1 MVSDLRRQ
9 IEKSTL
15 KGLSKAA
22 WKPLMYLR
30 NETNYKASKFLISV
44 SKWKLSREMT
54 EQQHSKRQMSE
65 YTPLTGQS
73 TEPQHRRIGNR
84 LLEMHSVKPP
94 KSCSTRQGY
103 KVVHSDTLSNLVTS
117 STPLIQ
123 CKKKSW
129 KLYQIDTSRA
139 GLEEY
144 LNLYYHNC
152 GYEKKFSSSCSYES
166 KDTALVSTSG

>member
-1 MVSDLRRQ
+1 M
-9 IEKSTL
+9 
-15 KGLSKAA
+15 
-22 WKPLMYLR
+22 
-30 NETNYKASKFLISV
+30 NETNFKTSEFLISV
-44 SKWKLSREMT
+44 SKRKLSREMT

-73 TEPQHRRIGNR
+73 TEPQHRRISNR
-84 LLEMHSVKPP
+84 LLEMHSVKPS

-103 KVVHSDTLSNLVTS
+103 KIVHSDTLSHLVTS

-123 CKKKSW
+123 CKKKKSL

-139 GLEEY
+139 GLKEY
-144 LNLYYHNC
+144 LNLYCHNC

-166 KDTALVSTSG
+166 KDTALVSTSR

>member
-1 MVSDLRRQ
+1 M
-9 IEKSTL
+9 
-15 KGLSKAA
+15 
-22 WKPLMYLR
+22 
-30 NETNYKASKFLISV
+30 NETNFKTSEFLISV
-44 SKWKLSREMT
+44 SKRKLSREMT

-123 CKKKSW
+123 CKKKSL

-144 LNLYYHNC
+144 LNLYCHNC

-166 KDTALVSTSG
+166 KDTALVSTSR

>member
-22 WKPLMYLR
+22 WKPLMDLR

-73 TEPQHRRIGNR
+73 TKLQHRRISNR
-84 LLEMHSVKPP
+84 
-94 KSCSTRQGY
+94 
-103 KVVHSDTLSNLVTS
+103 
-117 STPLIQ
+117 
-123 CKKKSW
+123 
-129 KLYQIDTSRA
+129 
-139 GLEEY
+139 
-144 LNLYYHNC
+144 
-152 GYEKKFSSSCSYES
+152 
-166 KDTALVSTSG
+166 